1 MVAEHMPRKAPDQVI
16 EHRISL
22 SNFERT
28 QLIEQIDKQR
38 ENALYAAGVS
48 QIGAIAGSGVL
59 LWGLGAYLGYGL
71 FQNAYDRVS
80 DIVNRTSSSFA
91 DFLNPAGV
99 GNYSDNEAAAVT
111 NVFNVL
117 DVGIKDERDQRNAN
131 GAAGRGL
138 IQRLQ
143 NGEIEYAEFKVEF
156 DELKAEEEQ
165 LTVLRTNLIKAR
177 NVVTYIRNEFN
188 YDRGGIPAWFDS
200 NSYLDVIEAAK
211 GYDQSM
217 SDVPSYTIQ
226 FIQTETV

>member
-1 MVAEHMPRKAPDQVI
+1 MPRKAPDKVI

-28 QLIEQIDKQR
+28 QLIEQIEKQR
-38 ENALYAAGVS
+38 ENALYKAGVS

-59 LWGLGAYLGYGL
+59 LWGIGAYLGYGL
-71 FQNAYDRVS
+71 FSTAYDRVS
-80 DIVNRTSSSFA
+80 DIVNSTSSSLA

-131 GAAGRGL
+131 GAAYRGSF
-138 IQRLQ
+138 QRLQ
-143 NGEIEYAEFKVEF
+143 NGEIEYAEFKVIF
-156 DELKAEEEQ
+156 DELKAEEEE
-165 LTVLRTNLIKAR
+165 LTVLRTNLLKAR

-200 NSYLDVIEAAK
+200 TSYLDVIEAAK

-217 SDVPSYTIQ
+217 SDVPSYTVQ
-226 FIQTETV
+226 FIQTEIV